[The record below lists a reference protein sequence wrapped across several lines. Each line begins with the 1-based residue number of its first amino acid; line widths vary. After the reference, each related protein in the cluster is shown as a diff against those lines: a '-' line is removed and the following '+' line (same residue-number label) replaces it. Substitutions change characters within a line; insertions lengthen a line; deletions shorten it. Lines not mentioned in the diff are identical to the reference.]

1 MAESSPTETLH
12 RLALLWSHKD
22 PALELLNYFKSFIIV
37 CIYDYFVTLMD
48 LLLFDFV
55 FSYARMYI

>member
-1 MAESSPTETLH
+1 MPV
-12 RLALLWSHKD
+12 LWSHKD
-22 PALELLNYFKSFIIV
+22 PVLKLLDYFKSFIIV
-37 CIYDYFVTLMD
+37 CIHDYFVTLMD